1 MATALTIDALFARW
15 LRKIRPLLSGPEES
29 AAQQGEPTADN
40 SLGLLLRTDQS
51 LKVATIVE
59 ASPP

>member
-1 MATALTIDALFARW
+1 
-15 LRKIRPLLSGPEES
+15 LSGPEES